1 MRPAAFTMK
10 QPNSHGALPSI
21 TISIV
26 SHKQMALL
34 LPLLQD
40 IEHKCRN
47 TSLEVILTVNIP
59 EASPISPADF
69 SFPLQ
74 ILHNSKPLGFGANH
88 NQAFKY
94 ASGHYFCVMNPDIR
108 LDSNPFE
115 ILLEC
120 FSDPSIGVVAPLVL
134 GENGEVEDSARR
146 FPTPL
151 TIMWKASGRCKGTD
165 YAIGSDPFHPD
176 WVGGMCM
183 VFPRAM
189 FENLGGF
196 DERYFLYYEDV
207 DLCARLRLLG
217 YEVLVSPQATVTHHA
232 QRTSRHSLTYLRWHL
247 KSMMRFFMSSVYMR
261 LQWHKFM
268 RRT

>member
-1 MRPAAFTMK
+1 MK
-10 QPNSHGALPSI
+10 
-21 TISIV
+21 ISISVV
-26 SHKQMALL
+26 SHLQIELVAQLL
-34 LPLLQD
+34 AD
-40 IEHKCRN
+40 INAHCAGSR
-47 TSLEVILTVNIP
+47 LEVLLTLNLTEHLPFELTEYAFPVILIRNAAP
-59 EASPISPADF
+59 
-69 SFPLQ
+69 
-74 ILHNSKPLGFGANH
+74 KGFGANH
-88 NQAFKY
+88 NQAFRY
-94 ASGHYFCVMNPDIR
+94 ATGRYFCVMNPDIR
-108 LDSNPFE
+108 LGSNPFE
-115 ILLEC
+115 LLLTC
-120 FSDPSIGVVAPLVL
+120 FTDTSVGVVAPLVL

-165 YAIGSDPFHPD
+165 YAIGRDPFHPD

-189 FENLGGF
+189 FQNLGGF

>member
-1 MRPAAFTMK
+1 MK
-10 QPNSHGALPSI
+10 
-21 TISIV
+21 ISISVV
-26 SHKQMALL
+26 SHLQIELVAQLL
-34 LPLLQD
+34 AD
-40 IEHKCRN
+40 INAHCAGSR
-47 TSLEVILTVNIP
+47 LEVLLTLNLTEHLPFELTEYAFPVILIRNAAP
-59 EASPISPADF
+59 
-69 SFPLQ
+69 
-74 ILHNSKPLGFGANH
+74 KGFGANH
-88 NQAFKY
+88 NQAFRY
-94 ASGHYFCVMNPDIR
+94 ATGRYFCVMNPDIR
-108 LDSNPFE
+108 LGSNPFE
-115 ILLEC
+115 LLLTC
-120 FSDPSIGVVAPLVL
+120 FTDTSVGVVAPLVL